1 MAEFGRKFLYRI
13 FCVLALI
20 VSIYLIV
27 DLALSKTLDVKVMLL
42 FGILIAVIT
51 LGFFDWFQNYIFYDE
66 GYTSKA
72 A

>member
-27 DLALSKTLDVKVMLL
+27 DLALS
-42 FGILIAVIT
+42 
-51 LGFFDWFQNYIFYDE
+51 
-66 GYTSKA
+66 
-72 A
+72 